1 MKLLRLWWWLL
12 PPILLVTLVWP
23 ERHFV
28 SMWDGNVYLQCVV
41 DASAHGLNVR
51 SLRCGGHQSQLYM
64 GYLALAERTTPGS
77 TVPIVI
83 ANIVLAA
90 GALVAFGALLKR
102 LAPGDAWWEERAL
115 LVTMLAAH
123 PLISATL
130 VQLNPDFGL
139 YVFFLIT
146 LALLVWRRYRWA
158 ALAGLVLCFSKETGA
173 LAFGVMIGLYTLFR
187 FFNDAQPA
195 STRWRELAREIAPLA
210 LPVVAYIA
218 FLVWWGA
225 TQPGYVIWNQ
235 GIHERP
241 LTGLHWFDFDD
252 VILRSYA
259 AIIFVLGFAWVAV
272 AAIAVDLVV
281 GALRAVS
288 RRPDRG
294 LPGLDAQVAW
304 FIVALFGALAYFL
317 TAYRTWSFP
326 RYFAVL
332 APLLLVASF
341 ISLVRLGAGATVRR
355 TLLATFGAILF
366 SANWS
371 SWDPISQRLFGV
383 LPVGERTLYQ
393 VSGIA
398 NDFRAI
404 ATDHLSYNL
413 EFTGFHHALD
423 SVFAA
428 IRPTDS
434 TYIVFPRFNRWGLW
448 APLDRKTFAR
458 VARSTDVV
466 NPRYADETM
475 IATLRD
481 RKPQELWLI
490 EQPNDGDT
498 LALQAL
504 HRDYV
509 DTDSQRHT
517 AQGITIGVRH
527 LVRRTA
533 GVLP

>member
-1 MKLLRLWWWLL
+1 M
-12 PPILLVTLVWP
+12 
-23 ERHFV
+23 HF
-28 SMWDGNVYLQCVV
+28 
-41 DASAHGLNVR
+41 
-51 SLRCGGHQSQLYM
+51 
-64 GYLALAERTTPGS
+64 
-77 TVPIVI
+77 
-83 ANIVLAA
+83 
-90 GALVAFGALLKR
+90 
-102 LAPGDAWWEERAL
+102 
-115 LVTMLAAH
+115 
-123 PLISATL
+123 
-130 VQLNPDFGL
+130 
-139 YVFFLIT
+139 
-146 LALLVWRRYRWA
+146 
-158 ALAGLVLCFSKETGA
+158 
-173 LAFGVMIGLYTLFR
+173 
-187 FFNDAQPA
+187 
-195 STRWRELAREIAPLA
+195 
-210 LPVVAYIA
+210 
-218 FLVWWGA
+218 
-225 TQPGYVIWNQ
+225 
-235 GIHERP
+235 
-241 LTGLHWFDFDD
+241 
-252 VILRSYA
+252 
-259 AIIFVLGFAWVAV
+259 
-272 AAIAVDLVV
+272 
-281 GALRAVS
+281 AVS

-458 VARSTDVV
+458 VARSTNVV

-509 DTDSQRHT
+509 DADSQRHT

>member
-1 MKLLRLWWWLL
+1 MKWLRRCWWLL
-12 PPILLVTLVWP
+12 PLVLLVTLVWP

-28 SMWDGNVYLQCVV
+28 SIWDGNVYLQCVV
-41 DASAHGLNVR
+41 DASAHGLTVI

-64 GYLALAERTTPGS
+64 GFLAFAERAAPGS

-83 ANIVLAA
+83 VNLVLAA
-90 GALVAFGALLKR
+90 GGLVAFGALLQR
-102 LAPGDAWWEERAL
+102 LAPGDDWWVERAL
-115 LVTMLAAH
+115 LVTVLAVH

-130 VQLNPDFGL
+130 IQVNPDFGL
-139 YVFFLIT
+139 YVFFLLT

-158 ALAGLVLCFSKETGA
+158 ALAGLMLCFSKETGA
-173 LAFGVMIGLYTLFR
+173 LAFGVMLGLHTLFR
-187 FFNDAQPA
+187 FVDDALPA
-195 STRWRELAREIAPLA
+195 SARWRVLAREIAPAA
-210 LPVVAYIA
+210 LPVVVYIA

-225 TQPGYVIWNQ
+225 TKPGYVIWNQ

-272 AAIAVDLVV
+272 AAIAADLAV

-294 LPGLDAQVAW
+294 LSGLDVQVAW
-304 FIVALFGALAYFL
+304 FIVALFAALTYLL

-326 RYFAVL
+326 RYFVVL
-332 APLLLVASF
+332 VPLLLVASF
-341 ISLVRLGAGATVRR
+341 ISLVRLGAGSTVRR
-355 TLLATFGAILF
+355 TLLATFGAVLF

-371 SWDPISQRLFGV
+371 SWDPISKRLFGV
-383 LPVGERTLYQ
+383 LPVGDRSLYQ

-398 NDFRAI
+398 NDFRAL

-413 EFTGFHHALD
+413 EFTGFHYALN
-423 SVFAA
+423 SAFAA

-475 IATLRD
+475 IAALRD

-509 DTDSQRHT
+509 DADSVRHT
-517 AQGITIGVRH
+517 AQGITIAVRH
-527 LVRRTA
+527 LVRRGA

>member
-1 MKLLRLWWWLL
+1 MKLLKRWWWLL
-12 PPILLVTLVWP
+12 PPVLLVTLVWP

-28 SMWDGNVYLQCVV
+28 SIWDGSVYLQCVV
-41 DASAHGLNVR
+41 DASTHGLDVH
-51 SLRCGGHQSQLYM
+51 SLRCGGHQSQLYT
-64 GYLALAERTTPGS
+64 GLLALAERTAPGS

-83 ANIVLAA
+83 VNLLLAA
-90 GALVAFGALLKR
+90 GALVAFWALLLR
-102 LAPGDAWWEERAL
+102 LAPGDAWWGERAL
-115 LVTMLAAH
+115 LVTVLAVH

-130 VQLNPDFGL
+130 VQVNPDFGL

-158 ALAGLVLCFSKETGA
+158 AIAGLMLCFSKETGA
-173 LAFGVMIGLYTLFR
+173 LAFGVMLGLHTLFR
-187 FFNDAQPA
+187 VVDRAAPA
-195 STRWRELAREIAPLA
+195 SERWRVLAREIAPA
-210 LPVVAYIA
+210 FLPVVVYTV

-252 VILRSYA
+252 MILRSYA

-272 AAIAVDLVV
+272 VAIAVDLGV
-281 GALRAVS
+281 GAFRVVS
-288 RRPDRG
+288 HRPNRG
-294 LPGLDAQVAW
+294 LSGLDAQVAW
-304 FIVALFGALAYFL
+304 FVIVLFAALTYLL

-326 RYFAVL
+326 RYFVVL
-332 APLLLVASF
+332 APLLLVVSF
-341 ISLVRLGAGATVRR
+341 ISLVRLGTGSTGRR
-355 TLLATFGAILF
+355 TLLAAFGAVLF

-383 LPVGERTLYQ
+383 LPVGDRSLYQ

-398 NDFRAI
+398 NDFRAL

-413 EFTGFHHALD
+413 EFTGFHYALN
-423 SVFAA
+423 SAFAA

-466 NPRYADETM
+466 NPRYADEAM
-475 IATLRD
+475 IAALRD
-481 RKPQELWLI
+481 RKPPELWLI

-509 DTDSQRHT
+509 DADSVRHT
-517 AQGITIGVRH
+517 ARGITIAVRH
-527 LVRRTA
+527 LVRRGA